1 MSDGGERPSVVEWFR
16 ADPRRTD
23 VLIAVVTV
31 ALAAILGAASPQPFD
46 AGWPEVV
53 AGIGAFVVLVFR
65 RSWPLPLL
73 AFAVVSAAIHV
84 VVWEQPS
91 PMIFAAVVLLT
102 TACIRLE
109 RGPAIVLGVAVGF
122 ALYGIALS
130 NTDDLGVGDERALIA
145 FVWAAAAVGIA
156 DATRSWRRYRDSSEQ
171 AVRSAVLAAEA
182 RTRQEVSEE
191 RLAIA
196 RELHDL
202 LAHNLSV
209 MNVQTG
215 AALHLLHTDPDA
227 AEAALSEART
237 AGKSVLDELSELL
250 GVLRQDEGAP
260 LQSVPTVERIPA
272 LIDTMRTAGLEV
284 SWTASGQPVQLA
296 PAVSLAVYRIVQ
308 EALTNAAKHGA
319 GRANAAVEWSD
330 TTVTVEISNPVANE
344 VGVDSPSGGH
354 GVIGMRERAE
364 SNGGSLDVTTDGH
377 VFRVIAVLPSSM
389 QSVGGATQ

>member
-1 MSDGGERPSVVEWFR
+1 MSDGGEQRSLVEWFR

-31 ALAAILGAASPQPFD
+31 ALAIALGEASSQPFD

-53 AGIGAFVVLVFR
+53 AGIGAFVVVLFR

-73 AFAVVSAAIHV
+73 GFSVFAAGFHV

-91 PMIFAAVVLLT
+91 PMIFATVVLLT
-102 TACIRLE
+102 TACIQLE
-109 RGPAIVLGVAVGF
+109 RRHAIVLGVAVGF
-122 ALYGIALS
+122 ALYGMALS
-130 NTDDLGVGDERALIA
+130 NAADLGIGDERALIA

-227 AEAALSEART
+227 AEAALTEART

-250 GVLRQDEGAP
+250 GVLRHDEGAP

-272 LIDTMRTAGLEV
+272 LIDTMRSAGLDV
-284 SWTASGQPVQLA
+284 SWTVSGQPVQLA
-296 PAVSLAVYRIVQ
+296 PAVSLAAYRIVQ
-308 EALTNAAKHGA
+308 EALTNAAKHGE
-319 GRANAAVEWSD
+319 GRANATVEWTD
-330 TTVTVEISNPVANE
+330 ATVAVEISNPVAG
-344 VGVDSPSGGH
+344 GVDSSGGGH
-354 GVIGMRERAE
+354 GLIGMRERAE
-364 SNGGSLDVTTDGH
+364 SNGGSLDVTTDGN
-377 VFRVIAVLPSSM
+377 VFKVLATLPSSM
-389 QSVGGATQ
+389 QSVGGTTR